1 MITFVTGG
9 TGALGAPTVDLL
21 RRHGHRVRVLATGAA
36 SADRLRA
43 AGAEPVLGS
52 LFDEQFLASAVRG
65 ADAMLHLATRIV
77 PIGKARRRAAWHDN
91 DRIRRVG
98 TRNLV
103 TAALGTGVS
112 VVVYPSFAPI
122 YADGGARWLS
132 YGDPVAP
139 TDILQS
145 TLEAEGEVDRFT
157 AAGGRGVVL
166 RMAASTART
175 RPRPATCWPWQ
186 AGGSAASWGRPRRT
200 SRWSGTRTPP
210 RRWSPPSSPVAS
222 SAGTTSPTTGR

>member
-36 SADRLRA
+36 SADRLRS

-65 ADAMLHLATRIV
+65 ADAVLHLATRIV
-77 PIGKARRRAAWHDN
+77 PIGQARRRAAWQDN

-132 YGDPVAP
+132 YGDPSRRP
-139 TDILQS
+139 TSCSRRWRPKGRS
-145 TLEAEGEVDRFT
+145 TGSPPRA
-157 AAGGRGVVL
+157 AAGSCCGWR
-166 RMAASTART
+166 ASTART
-175 RPRPATCWPWQ
+175 RPRPATCWPWGLR
-186 AGGSAASWGRPRRT
+186 AP
-200 SRWSGTRTPP
+200 
-210 RRWSPPSSPVAS
+210 
-222 SAGTTSPTTGR
+222 

>member
-36 SADRLRA
+36 SADRLRS

-65 ADAMLHLATRIV
+65 ADAVLHLATRIV
-77 PIGKARRRAAWHDN
+77 PIGQARRRAAWQDN

-166 RMAASTART
+166 RMAGVYG
-175 RPRPATCWPWQ
+175 PH
-186 AGGSAASWGRPRRT
+186 SAATRDVLALAGRGISGFVGPRK
-200 SRWSGTRTPP
+200 G
-210 RRWSPPSSPVAS
+210 VDL
-222 SAGTTSPTTGR
+222 